1 MTGNDWRTR
10 ESTLRQGGSGPRTR
24 DSRLRPLPTNH
35 GPAALRRTLDVTREY
50 QLDSSSKRPGT
61 PRLLNALNRN
71 HPPWT
76 PRPLT
81 RGRSISVDPEWTAA
95 ARIVA

>member
-10 ESTLRQGGSGPRTR
+10 ESTMRQGGSDPRTR

-50 QLDSSSKRPGT
+50 QLDSSSKRPEA
-61 PRLLNALNRN
+61 PRLLNALKPK
-71 HPPWT
+71 PPT
-76 PRPLT
+76 VESKALDK
-81 RGRSISVDPEWTAA
+81 GSFYISGPGVDHGG
-95 ARIVA
+95 